1 MNTSER
7 RLPVG
12 QLLGL
17 MLRRFR
23 ADLLACG
30 KEAGYANLRQSH
42 LQVFGN
48 IDWSGTRLTD
58 LAARAAMTRPSMLE
72 LVDELV
78 KAGYLER
85 RPDERDGRAKLICLT
100 RDGRRVVVQAL
111 RAVRQIESTYADEVG
126 AARFEEA
133 CLTLH
138 ELLRQGSLASTQE
151 RSKEPALSA
160 RRRGG

>member
-1 MNTSER
+1 MNTR
-7 RLPVG
+7 DRLPVG

-23 ADLLACG
+23 ADLFAWG
-30 KEAGYANLRQSH
+30 EAAGYTNLRLSH

-48 IDWSGTRLTD
+48 IDWTGTRLTE

-72 LVDELV
+72 LVDELE

-100 RDGRRVVVQAL
+100 RDGRRIVVQAL
-111 RAVRQIESTYADEVG
+111 RAVRHIENTYAGEVG
-126 AARFEEA
+126 AARFEDA
-133 CLTLH
+133 CLTFQ
-138 ELLRQGSLASTQE
+138 ELLRPGSIPSTQAS
-151 RSKEPALSA
+151 RNDPASA
-160 RRRGG
+160 SPPRRR

>member
-1 MNTSER
+1 MSTSE

-23 ADLLACG
+23 ADLFAWG
-30 KEAGYANLRQSH
+30 EQAGYKNLRQSH

-48 IDWSGTRLTD
+48 IDWTGTRLTD

-72 LVDELV
+72 LVDELE
-78 KAGYLER
+78 KEGYLER

-111 RAVRQIESTYADEVG
+111 RAVRQIEGVYADEVG
-126 AARFEEA
+126 ATRFEAA
-133 CLTLH
+133 CLTLQ
-138 ELLRQGSLASTQE
+138 ELLPLPS
-151 RSKEPALSA
+151 EPSA
-160 RRRGG
+160 DTGGRPR

>member
-1 MNTSER
+1 MSTSE

-23 ADLLACG
+23 ADLLDWG
-30 KEAGYANLRQSH
+30 EEAGYTNLRQSH

-48 IDWSGTRLTD
+48 IDWTGTRLTD

-72 LVDELV
+72 LVDELE

-85 RPDERDGRAKLICLT
+85 RPDDRDGRAKLICLT
-100 RDGRRVVVQAL
+100 RDGRRVVAQAL
-111 RAVRQIESTYADEVG
+111 RAVRQIENTYANEVG
-126 AARFEEA
+126 TARFEEA
-133 CLTLH
+133 CLTLQ
-138 ELLRQGSLASTQE
+138 ELIRQGSMSTARLKPSSPPQPD
-151 RSKEPALSA
+151 PAGSP
-160 RRRGG
+160 

>member
-1 MNTSER
+1 MNTR
-7 RLPVG
+7 DRLPVG

-23 ADLLACG
+23 ADLFAWG
-30 KEAGYANLRQSH
+30 EAAGYTNLRLSH

-48 IDWSGTRLTD
+48 IDWTGTRLTE

-72 LVDELV
+72 LVDELQ

-100 RDGRRVVVQAL
+100 RDGRRIVVQAL

-133 CLTLH
+133 CLTLQ
-138 ELLRQGSLASTQE
+138 ELLGHGSAAPTPASATELA
-151 RSKEPALSA
+151 PATP
-160 RRRGG
+160 RHR